1 MRTSIVIDRASAVP
15 VHRQIYEAWRD
26 GILAGRF
33 AGGERMPSTREL
45 ARALGTSRS
54 TVTQAY
60 EQLIAEGYLESVHGS
75 GTYVSRELPDDLRRP
90 RSPGPSGRAGTPTFR
105 LSALA
110 QRLGAARPVADRA
123 PGSIDFTRLG
133 PDVEQFPFTTWHRL
147 LNRQL
152 RNPPGALFDYAGDA
166 AGDPRLRAQIAAYV
180 ARSRAVSC
188 TAEQV
193 VVLSGSQQAIDF
205 SARLL
210 LDPGEPAVV
219 EEPGYPGHRR
229 VLEACGAQLCPV
241 PVDAEGLVVEA
252 LPAQARLVYVTPSHQ
267 FPTGVSMS
275 LPRRLALLDW
285 AARRGAVIVEDDY
298 DSEYRYHGPPLPAM
312 QGLMTN
318 APVIYCGS
326 FSKVMFPGLRIGYA
340 IVPSELIT
348 PFRRLKWLTDRQNPG
363 LEQAALADF
372 IADGHLERHIR
383 RMRRLYGQRRAV
395 LVESLA
401 EHFGEAAQVL
411 GDAAGMHVMVR
422 FADPDVAERARRHKV
437 QLIDAAA
444 YHLEGAPSGAYVLGY
459 APLGERAIREGV
471 RRLAAG

>member
-1 MRTSIVIDRASAVP
+1 MRTSIVIDRTSPLP

-45 ARALGTSRS
+45 ASALGTSRS

-75 GTYVSRELPDDLRRP
+75 GTFVSRELPDDLRRP
-90 RSPGPSGRAGTPTFR
+90 RSTVPAGRAGASAFR

-110 QRLGAARPVADRA
+110 GRLGAAAPARERPA
-123 PGSIDFTRLG
+123 GSIDFARLG

-152 RNPPGALFDYAGDA
+152 KNPPGALFDYAGDA
-166 AGDPRLRAQIAAYV
+166 GGEPRLRAEVAAYV
-180 ARSRAVSC
+180 ARSRAVNC
-188 TAEQV
+188 TPEQV
-193 VVLSGSQQAIDF
+193 VILSGSQQALDF
-205 SARLL
+205 AARLL
-210 LDPGEPAVV
+210 LDPGEPAVI
-219 EEPGYPGHRR
+219 EEPGYPGQRR
-229 VLEACGAQLCPV
+229 VLEACGARLCPV
-241 PVDAEGLVVEA
+241 PVDDEGLVVEA

-285 AARRGAVIVEDDY
+285 AERRGAVIVEDDY
-298 DSEYRYHGPPLPAM
+298 DSEYRYQGPPLPAM
-312 QGLMTN
+312 QGLMAD

-326 FSKVMFPGLRIGYA
+326 FSKVMFPALRIGYA
-340 IVPSELIT
+340 VLPSALVG
-348 PFRRLKWLTDRQNPG
+348 PFQRLKWLTDRQNPG

-383 RMRRLYGQRRAV
+383 RMRRLYGQRRSV
-395 LVESLA
+395 LVAALA
-401 EHFGEAAQVL
+401 EHFGDAARVL
-411 GDAAGMHVMVR
+411 GDAGGMHVMVR
-422 FADPDVAERARRHKV
+422 FADPEVGERARRHKV

-444 YHLEGAPSGAYVLGY
+444 YHLEGAPRGAYVLGY
-459 APLGERAIREGV
+459 AALGERAIREGV
-471 RRLAAG
+471 RRLAPA